1 MIQLTLFHHSYKIK
15 QLRVLPKKNFEDLG
29 YTSDI
34 SGIKK
39 FYDYVGNF
47 YIVHDGDSDG
57 AENTIETNILFK
69 SIEDTTNLA
78 KFIIDHE

>member
-1 MIQLTLFHHSYKIK
+1 M
-15 QLRVLPKKNFEDLG
+15 
-29 YTSDI
+29 SDI

-47 YIVHDGDSDG
+47 YVVHNGDSDG
-57 AENTIETNILFK
+57 AENTMETNILFK
-69 SIEDTTNLA
+69 SIEDSINLA

>member
-1 MIQLTLFHHSYKIK
+1 LKI
-15 QLRVLPKKNFEDLG
+15 LG
-29 YTSDI
+29 YKRDI

-47 YIVHDGDSDG
+47 YVVHNGDSDG

-69 SIEDTTNLA
+69 IYRRLDQLS
-78 KFIIDHE
+78 